1 MVVQGCS
8 KLSSNVST
16 YFTSLNKIWQELDLA
31 DDCNWSYATDCER
44 YRAQINKE
52 RINDFL
58 AGLNKEL
65 DEVHGQLLG
74 IKPLPVIEEIFVKV
88 RREETHKRVMLGRV
102 KTPTVL
108 GNTTT
113 DNSALAAHKNDSSHG
128 DTHNN
133 RRNDNLWCD
142 HYQKSNH
149 SCENC
154 WKLNGRPPNFKDN

>member
-31 DDCNWSYATDCER
+31 DDCNWSYATDS
-44 YRAQINKE
+44 
-52 RINDFL
+52 
-58 AGLNKEL
+58 GLNKEL
-65 DEVHGQLLG
+65 DEVHGRLLG